1 MPDGMKK
8 AETDMQRILR
18 EYREEQERAKA
29 KPATPRKPK
38 GKKPPKNLR
47 DKIRGRGDAIDQAV
61 EDAVGRLKKRQQKD
75 SDYGGLV

>member
-1 MPDGMKK
+1 MPK
-8 AETDMQRILR
+8 ETDMQRILR
-18 EYREEQERAKA
+18 EYREEQEKAKA
-29 KPATPRKPK
+29 KPATPKKPK

-61 EDAVGRLKKRQQKD
+61 EDAVGALKKRQQKD